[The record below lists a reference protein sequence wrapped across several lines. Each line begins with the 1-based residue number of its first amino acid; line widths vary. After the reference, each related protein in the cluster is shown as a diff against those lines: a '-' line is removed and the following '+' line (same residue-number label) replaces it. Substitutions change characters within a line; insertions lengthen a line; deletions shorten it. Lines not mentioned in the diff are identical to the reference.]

1 MDLNCNK
8 EENVDSIID
17 EKYKKIS
24 WNKRILYGIATIILL
39 VIEVLIALY
48 VHDSIIRPYVG
59 DILVVVVIY
68 TFVRIFIPERVA
80 LLPVYIFVFAAGVEL
95 LQLINIVDV
104 LGVRDSSFFSV
115 LIGTVF
121 DIKDV
126 ICYAV
131 GGLFLCG
138 YEIIKKRYVR
148 G

>member
-80 LLPVYIFVFAAGVEL
+80 FLPVYIFVFAVGVEL

-131 GGLFLCG
+131 GCLFLCG

>member
-131 GGLFLCG
+131 GCLFLCG

>member
-68 TFVRIFIPERVA
+68 TFVRIFRPERVA

-131 GGLFLCG
+131 GCLFLCG

>member
-121 DIKDV
+121 DIKHV
-126 ICYAV
+126 ICYAL
-131 GGLFLCG
+131 GCLFLCG
-138 YEIIKKRYVR
+138 YDIIKK
-148 G
+148 

>member
-126 ICYAV
+126 NCYAV
-131 GGLFLCG
+131 ACLFLCG